1 MNSRH
6 EPRAAP
12 GAGRAPQ
19 NAPFRASIP
28 RDSDFKNTR
37 PQLSLAVGK
46 KMCPNGRIL
55 LAFSMETLRDYFLS
69 GHIDQQAQAEP
80 DNAPEAK
87 EFRGAPSVTAEGLSL
102 EQSFERYTQADARL
116 NAAVNTMQR
125 VFTDE
130 ILRLAEKKDFWK
142 SCALLKS
149 MPSCA
154 LRYEAGSKMYEIATR
169 HGESNI
175 RLILQSESP
184 EPYNWD
190 RAAALRDWGNSV
202 NELQRAC
209 DDMLG
214 LLKPLIEDCE
224 RRFDREGLMDLIA
237 RTPDSIPRTIM
248 MDKLEYDMAPSQHAL
263 FPEGPSP

>member
-1 MNSRH
+1 M
-6 EPRAAP
+6 A
-12 GAGRAPQ
+12 
-19 NAPFRASIP
+19 
-28 RDSDFKNTR
+28 T
-37 PQLSLAVGK
+37 GK
-46 KMCPNGRIL
+46 KVCPNGRIL
-55 LAFSMETLRDYFLS
+55 LAFSMEALRDYFLS

-80 DNAPEAK
+80 DNASQAS
-87 EFRGAPSVTAEGLSL
+87 EFRVFPSTTVEGLSL
-102 EQSFERYTQADARL
+102 EQSFERYTQADTRL
-116 NAAVNTMQR
+116 NSAVSAMKR
-125 VFTDE
+125 LFTAE
-130 ILRLAEKKDFWK
+130 ILRFAEKKDFWK

-149 MPSCA
+149 MPPCA

-175 RLILQSESP
+175 RLILQSERP

-190 RAAALRDWGNSV
+190 RAAVLRDWGKSV

-214 LLKPLIEDCE
+214 LLRPLIDECE
-224 RRFDREGLMDLIA
+224 QRFDREGLMDLIE